1 MSNAL
6 AVVASAAE
14 WLPAAQALAKELDIP
29 CLDCR
34 APVEINEPAYVLQR
48 AERLQLCA
56 TGHKA
61 PGPVA
66 VEFVGGALAHR
77 RKYGG
82 GKGQQIARA
91 VGLRSG
97 FFPRVVDATAGLG
110 RDAFVLA
117 SLGCEVHMLERNPVV
132 RALLRDGLGRLQLA
146 AEEDSELA
154 AIAGRLTLEESAFSR
169 VGWSAADWL
178 AQQPAESVPV
188 VYLDPMFPERGKSAK
203 VKKEMVAF
211 HQLVGSDEDADALLA
226 PAYAACYYRTVVKR
240 PRLAPF
246 LADRKPALSLEGKS
260 GRFDIYTKHGVPG

>member
-14 WLPAAQALAKELDIP
+14 WLSAAQALARELDIP

-34 APVEINEPAYVLQR
+34 EPATINEPAYVLQR
-48 AERLQLCA
+48 GERLQLCA
-56 TGHKA
+56 TGRKA

-66 VEFVGGALAHR
+66 VDFVGGALAHR
-77 RKYGG
+77 RRYGG

-97 FFPRVVDATAGLG
+97 FYPRVVDATAGLG

-132 RALLRDGLGRLQLA
+132 RALLRDGLERLQRA
-146 AEEDSELA
+146 AMEDRELA
-154 AIAGRLTLEESAFSR
+154 AIARRLTLEEGAFSA
-169 VGWSAADWL
+169 VGYSAVEWL
-178 AQQPAESVPV
+178 AEQPTESVPV

-211 HQLVGSDEDADALLA
+211 HQLVGGDEDADALLE

-246 LADRKPALSLEGKS
+246 LAEKKPALSLEGKS
-260 GRFDIYTKHGVPG
+260 GRFDIYTRHGVPG